1 MKFVGRRG
9 PLASLLLKNLL
20 LTTVTIG
27 FYRFWAKTRARRFLW
42 SYTRILGE
50 PLEYLGTGRELF
62 IGFLIV
68 VAILVPLAAIWSVIT
83 DFNIALSSS
92 VFQPVALNAVYYLAV
107 FLLIQVAVYRMW
119 RYRLTRT
126 VWRGVRFGLDGSSVQ
141 YAVRVF
147 PWAMLSVGTLGF
159 AFPWYRI
166 CKLRF
171 LVGNA
176 RLGSTN
182 LQFRGS
188 ARRLFS
194 RWMIVFLPFGAG
206 VALLVFESV
215 TQFRSIARMMQSDS
229 AEFEPELFLNMPGFL
244 LGAALMASAPV
255 LKIWYDAAEFRYAA
269 SVTRMGHTTFR
280 SNLRTGFVY
289 RVYGLF
295 WVLFL
300 LALVVLTSAVG
311 IVALV
316 AADRM
321 DVPSQGASGI
331 AVLAGGAVL
340 IVGAA
345 TFGIARILIVDISL
359 FKEVCRSTEV
369 RGAEFMDELVQSPG
383 EIPRFGEGLA
393 DSLDIG

>member
-141 YAVRVF
+141 YAVRVCSRGRCFQWGHSVSRF
-147 PWAMLSVGTLGF
+147 PGIA
-159 AFPWYRI
+159 
-166 CKLRF
+166 
-171 LVGNA
+171 
-176 RLGSTN
+176 
-182 LQFRGS
+182 S
-188 ARRLFS
+188 AS
-194 RWMIVFLPFGAG
+194 CVSSWG
-206 VALLVFESV
+206 
-215 TQFRSIARMMQSDS
+215 
-229 AEFEPELFLNMPGFL
+229 MPGL
-244 LGAALMASAPV
+244 AAQTCSF
-255 LKIWYDAAEFRYAA
+255 AA
-269 SVTRMGHTTFR
+269 
-280 SNLRTGFVY
+280 
-289 RVYGLF
+289 
-295 WVLFL
+295 
-300 LALVVLTSAVG
+300 
-311 IVALV
+311 
-316 AADRM
+316 
-321 DVPSQGASGI
+321 
-331 AVLAGGAVL
+331 
-340 IVGAA
+340 
-345 TFGIARILIVDISL
+345 
-359 FKEVCRSTEV
+359 V
-369 RGAEFMDELVQSPG
+369 RGGYSQDG
-383 EIPRFGEGLA
+383 
-393 DSLDIG
+393 

>member
-1 MKFVGRRG
+1 
-9 PLASLLLKNLL
+9 
-20 LTTVTIG
+20 
-27 FYRFWAKTRARRFLW
+27 
-42 SYTRILGE
+42 
-50 PLEYLGTGRELF
+50 
-62 IGFLIV
+62 
-68 VAILVPLAAIWSVIT
+68 
-83 DFNIALSSS
+83 
-92 VFQPVALNAVYYLAV
+92 
-107 FLLIQVAVYRMW
+107 
-119 RYRLTRT
+119 
-126 VWRGVRFGLDGSSVQ
+126 
-141 YAVRVF
+141 
-147 PWAMLSVGTLGF
+147 
-159 AFPWYRI
+159 
-166 CKLRF
+166 
-171 LVGNA
+171 
-176 RLGSTN
+176 
-182 LQFRGS
+182 
-188 ARRLFS
+188 
-194 RWMIVFLPFGAG
+194 MIVFLPFGAG

-215 TQFRSIARMMQSDS
+215 TQFRSIARMIQSDS

-331 AVLAGGAVL
+331 AVLTGGAVL